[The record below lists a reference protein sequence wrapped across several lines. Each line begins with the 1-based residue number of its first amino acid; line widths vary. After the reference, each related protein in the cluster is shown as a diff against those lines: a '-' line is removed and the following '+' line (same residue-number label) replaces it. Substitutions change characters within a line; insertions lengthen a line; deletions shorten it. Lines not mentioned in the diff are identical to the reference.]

1 MKIGL
6 VAASLVLIAG
16 GATACSNSASK
27 EDFCNGYDDFLQALA
42 DADAEKNY
50 GEQLKDAASD
60 FEEVGTPDD
69 IPDDAK
75 EGLETVFDA
84 IAELDDDATP
94 EDIQKMNEDLSEA
107 ENKKAEA
114 FREYLSKTCPDAG
127 QNLND
132 GGGED
137 GGGE

>member
-6 VAASLVLIAG
+6 VAASLMLIAG

-27 EDFCNGYDDFLQALA
+27 EDFCNGYDDFIQALA

-60 FEEVGTPDD
+60 FEDVGTPED

-75 EGLETVFDA
+75 EGLEIVMDA
-84 IAELDDDATP
+84 IQDLDDDATP
-94 EDIQKMNEDLSEA
+94 DDISNMNEDLSEDD
-107 ENKKAEA
+107 NKKAEA
-114 FREYLSKTCPDAG
+114 FQEYLAKTCPDAG
-127 QNLND
+127 QNLQP
-132 GGGED
+132 E
-137 GGGE
+137 E